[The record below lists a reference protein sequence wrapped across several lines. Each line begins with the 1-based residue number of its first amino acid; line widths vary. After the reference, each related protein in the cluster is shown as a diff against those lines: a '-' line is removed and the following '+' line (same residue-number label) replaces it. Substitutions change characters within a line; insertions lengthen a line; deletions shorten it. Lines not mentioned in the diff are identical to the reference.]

1 MITTNVPNDK
11 AAPHLLALDI
21 AAEGFFSHVFLLTFD
36 LSFP

>member
-11 AAPHLLALDI
+11 AATHLLVLDI
-21 AAEGFFSHVFLLTFD
+21 AADGLLSHILSLTFD